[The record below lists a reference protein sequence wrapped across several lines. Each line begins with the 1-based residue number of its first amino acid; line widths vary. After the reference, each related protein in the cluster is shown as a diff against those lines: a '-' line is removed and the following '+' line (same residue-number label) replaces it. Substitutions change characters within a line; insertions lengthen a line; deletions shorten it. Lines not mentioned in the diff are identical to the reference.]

1 METEIP
7 PILKKRKSS
16 CLLAQIFGGNGG
28 LAGVEE
34 LRMERG
40 RIVIELA
47 D

>member
-7 PILKKRKSS
+7 PIGKKRKSY
-16 CLLAQIFGGNGG
+16 CLLAQIFGGAGG
-28 LAGVEE
+28 VADVEE
-34 LRMERG
+34 LRVERG